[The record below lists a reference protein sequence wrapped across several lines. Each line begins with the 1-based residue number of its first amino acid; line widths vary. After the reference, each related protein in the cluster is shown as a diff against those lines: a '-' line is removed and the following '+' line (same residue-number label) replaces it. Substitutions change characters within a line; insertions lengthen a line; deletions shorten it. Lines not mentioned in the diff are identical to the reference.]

1 MQYNN
6 KCLIQA
12 TQWSHF
18 LKDVFNKT
26 KNSNKML
33 HIAGDFNMNLL
44 DYEKCKKVQ
53 EYVNPIYENSMI
65 PKLISLPESSSK
77 ALPQLTIS

>member
-1 MQYNN
+1 
-6 KCLIQA
+6 
-12 TQWSHF
+12 
-18 LKDVFNKT
+18 
-26 KNSNKML
+26 ML

-44 DYEKCKKVQ
+44 DCEKCKKVQ
-53 EYVNPIYENSMI
+53 EYLNLIYENSMI